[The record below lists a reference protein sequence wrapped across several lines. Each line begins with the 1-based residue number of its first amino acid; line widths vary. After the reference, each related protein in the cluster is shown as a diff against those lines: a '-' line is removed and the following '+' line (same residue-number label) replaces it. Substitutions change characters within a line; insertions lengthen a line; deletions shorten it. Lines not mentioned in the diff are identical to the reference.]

1 MQIPELPAGWIQGKP
16 HCGIGLSHQALGL
29 AEGLKERMGGEAREM
44 EEVFKKET
52 QMGRHRC
59 STGYKKERARGCG
72 V

>member
-44 EEVFKKET
+44 EEVF
-52 QMGRHRC
+52 
-59 STGYKKERARGCG
+59 
-72 V
+72 